1 MQCDFY
7 EPESD
12 EWLSCQYLFRN
23 LFMLRD
29 KEAREINLGTEQL
42 VTNEHLYLMARAGVK
57 TDLVSGESAFLDK
70 AVVKISEWMAGFAA
84 LKP

>member
-29 KEAREINLGTEQL
+29 AEARENNIGPELIIS
-42 VTNEHLYLMARAGVK
+42 NEHLYGMARAGAK
-57 TDLVSGESAFLDK
+57 TEFVVGDEAFIQKAES
-70 AVVKISEWMAGFAA
+70 
-84 LKP
+84 